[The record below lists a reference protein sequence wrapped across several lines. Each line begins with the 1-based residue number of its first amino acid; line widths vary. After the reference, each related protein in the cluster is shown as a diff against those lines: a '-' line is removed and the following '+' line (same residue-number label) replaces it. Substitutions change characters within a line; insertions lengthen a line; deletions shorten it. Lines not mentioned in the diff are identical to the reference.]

1 MKIYYYTILAAV
13 LMIFFHIAGF
23 DTTSSFMVSK
33 LDLLNP
39 QNYQSSSFWIIVG
52 SLFGAVGVG
61 TAIIGSFTNVSPQYI
76 LKSTIIMPTLV
87 LLALD
92 FVWILNK
99 VQGTW
104 VFWVIGTVM
113 LPLIA
118 GYAIALVEFWEGR
131 D

>member
-1 MKIYYYTILAAV
+1 
-13 LMIFFHIAGF
+13 
-23 DTTSSFMVSK
+23 MVSK